1 MVFTAEEKSILNH
14 FATSSE
20 DNVYAIKKDVPP
32 EVFGAFG
39 SYFSRNP
46 KDFREHLLDA
56 IGGRIENEESNF
68 TYKDLEWLIKGDF
81 KDPTSAISRGIAK
94 SQDFF
99 RKWYGKY
106 SHKSIANTVWIPM
119 VAINVS
125 QLFARELAYEQ
136 LAFFIEQSTRYVKW
150 GLDKMFHDSEI
161 MNSSYKESY
170 INSLKTSIKGYD
182 RLSEIAV
189 EFYNKKNPF
198 VAWLEKQPENIKKSN
213 EEEQRAGYKRQIRGA
228 ALDVA
233 RFLLP
238 QACLTNIAWI
248 LDARSTEFDIASWKG
263 HPLSEIKTIADLIEK
278 HAGQIAPSLLR
289 YTEKN
294 DYYSEK
300 LNGYYGAFK
309 NSWRTSQFKKGVEI
323 ISYDKNAL
331 DKSLSHIIKR
341 HRFGGTFKE
350 AYDYVKSLAFENKI
364 NILRAITE
372 KRKTPDEWIE
382 MDEEFDLTKIVFE
395 IRTDIGAIRDWRRH
409 QKWDRGES
417 LYSLDNGCYRPF
429 IIEEMGKEAKNLFDK
444 VIDVSRETEQQI
456 KKDFPYQAQ
465 YVLPMATMHSITMS
479 GGLDQLQYI
488 LWTRTTPQG
497 NFSYREDAF
506 KIAKEVVKVH
516 PWLLGYEK
524 YPKKK
529 SFIDVYNQ
537 APLKSLLRLQTAE
550 AELHS

>member
-1 MVFTAEEKSILNH
+1 MIFTKEEKAILEN
-14 FATSSE
+14 FVTSVE

-56 IGGRIENEESNF
+56 IKGNIEEEQTNVS
-68 TYKDLEWLIKGDF
+68 YKDLEWLIKGDF
-81 KDPTSAISRGIAK
+81 NDPTSAISKGIAK

-106 SHKSIANTVWIPM
+106 SHKSIANTVWIPI
-119 VAINVS
+119 VATNVS

-150 GLDKMFHDSEI
+150 SLDKIFQDSDLI
-161 MNSSYKESY
+161 KDNKKVYL
-170 INSLKTSIKGYD
+170 NSLETSVNAYD
-182 RLSEIAV
+182 RLTEIGI
-189 EFYNKKNPF
+189 EFYKKRNPF
-198 VAWLEKQPENIKKSN
+198 NEWLEKQPDNIKNNPENLKKSS
-213 EEEQRAGYKRQIRGA
+213 YDRQIRGA

-248 LDARSTEFDIASWKG
+248 CDARSTEFDIASWKG
-263 HPLSEIKTIADLIEK
+263 HPLLEIKNIANLIEK
-278 HAGQIAPSLLR
+278 HAGQIAPSLLK

-294 DYYSEK
+294 PYYEDK
-300 LNGYYGAFK
+300 LNNYENIFK
-309 NSWRTSQFKKGVEI
+309 SIYPINIFRKSVDI
-323 ISYDKNAL
+323 ISYDKDAL
-331 DKSLSHIIKR
+331 DKTIAHLMKR
-341 HRFGGTFKE
+341 YNFGGTFRDRYYE
-350 AYDYVKSLAFENKI
+350 VKLMNFERKI
-364 NILRAITE
+364 DLLRRITE
-372 KRKTPDEWIE
+372 KRGSYDEWIE
-382 MDEEFDLTKIVFE
+382 TDEDFDLTKIVFE

-417 LYSLDNGCYRPF
+417 LYSLDNGYHKPF
-429 IIEEMGKEAKNLFDK
+429 MIEEMGKEVENLFDK
-444 VIDVSRETEQQI
+444 VMETSYEAEQTI
-456 KKDFPYQAQ
+456 KKNFPYQAQ

-479 GGLDQLQYI
+479 GGLDNLQYM

-506 KIAKEVVKVH
+506 KIAEEVVKIH
-516 PWLLGYEK
+516 PWLLGYEI
-524 YPKKK
+524 YPDKD
-529 SFIDVYNQ
+529 FMEIYLE
-537 APLKSLLRLQTAE
+537 APLKNLLRLQTGE
-550 AELHS
+550 TDLHV